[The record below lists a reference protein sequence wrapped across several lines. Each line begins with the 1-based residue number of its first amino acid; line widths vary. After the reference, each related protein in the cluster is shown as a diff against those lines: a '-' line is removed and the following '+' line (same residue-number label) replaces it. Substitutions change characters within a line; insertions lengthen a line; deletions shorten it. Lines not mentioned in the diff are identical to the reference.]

1 MCEWVTLVGEVIKVE
16 LEGVVVTSLGGGDK
30 GAVEGLDLGVG
41 AELLHLADAGPRDG
55 HGHEV
60 PLGGIGGNVVLH
72 TIEVGQ
78 RDVNGLPLVAA
89 FPSVRKRNQRIK
101 IMNRS
106 SHILGKQKRSTPR
119 AMGSTVNDR
128 AGWHWVAR
136 RLRKR
141 K

>member
-1 MCEWVTLVGEVIKVE
+1 MSKLEANVERTLVGEVIKVE

-30 GAVEGLDLGVG
+30 GTVEGLDLGVG

-78 RDVNGLPLVAA
+78 RDINSLPLVAA
-89 FPSVRKRNQRIK
+89 DPSAKTKGRIK
-101 IMNRS
+101 IMNRL
-106 SHILGKQKRSTPR
+106 SH
-119 AMGSTVNDR
+119 V
-128 AGWHWVAR
+128 
-136 RLRKR
+136 
-141 K
+141 